1 MYYYYVP
8 QVYPYV
14 NYYPVYDT
22 SRQYELY
29 RQQQLQQLSQIP
41 QIPQIP
47 QQQATQEKKPY
58 LTTWP
63 YSNVYYGNYYE
74 S

>member
-8 QVYPYV
+8 QVYPYI
-14 NYYPVYDT
+14 NYYPVNDMG
-22 SRQYELY
+22 
-29 RQQQLQQLSQIP
+29 QQFGVY
-41 QIPQIP
+41 P
-47 QQQATQEKKPY
+47 QQQIQQMQQPQPQQPGQQPVQEQKPY

>member
-29 RQQQLQQLSQIP
+29 RQQLP
-41 QIPQIP
+41 QIPS
-47 QQQATQEKKPY
+47 QQPAQDQKPY

>member
-1 MYYYYVP
+1 MYDYYGNPIDSYVYYYP
-8 QVYPYV
+8 AFIRQLPY
-14 NYYPVYDT
+14 
-22 SRQYELY
+22 QYE
-29 RQQQLQQLSQIP
+29 QPSQ
-41 QIPQIP
+41 
-47 QQQATQEKKPY
+47 ELRPY

>member
-8 QVYPYV
+8 QVYPYT
-14 NYYPVYDT
+14 NYYPVNDM
-22 SRQYELY
+22 
-29 RQQQLQQLSQIP
+29 RQQFGVYQQQQIQP
-41 QIPQIP
+41 MQQP
-47 QQQATQEKKPY
+47 QQQPVQERKPY
-58 LTTWP
+58 LMTWP

>member
-14 NYYPVYDT
+14 NYYPVYDMN
-22 SRQYELY
+22 RQYEWY
-29 RQQQLQQLSQIP
+29 RQQHLQQLSQIS
-41 QIPQIP
+41 P
-47 QQQATQEKKPY
+47 QQPTQEQKPY

>member
-1 MYYYYVP
+1 MFFYYVP
-8 QVYPYV
+8 QVYPYMT
-14 NYYPVYDT
+14 YYPVPYT
-22 SRQYELY
+22 
-29 RQQQLQQLSQIP
+29 RQQFEPVQPVQPVPSSQ
-41 QIPQIP
+41 
-47 QQQATQEKKPY
+47 ERKPY

>member
-8 QVYPYV
+8 QVYPYA
-14 NYYPVYDT
+14 NYYPVT
-22 SRQYELY
+22 GVRQQFGVY
-29 RQQQLQQLSQIP
+29 RQQQIQQIQQIQQMQQPEQQLV
-41 QIPQIP
+41 
-47 QQQATQEKKPY
+47 QERKPY
-58 LTTWP
+58 LMTWP

>member
-8 QVYPYV
+8 QVYPYT
-14 NYYPVYDT
+14 NYYPVNDM
-22 SRQYELY
+22 
-29 RQQQLQQLSQIP
+29 RQQQFGVYPQRQIQQM
-41 QIPQIP
+41 
-47 QQQATQEKKPY
+47 QQPEQQPVQERKPY
-58 LTTWP
+58 LMTWP

>member
-1 MYYYYVP
+1 MR
-8 QVYPYV
+8 QQFGVY
-14 NYYPVYDT
+14 
-22 SRQYELY
+22 Q
-29 RQQQLQQLSQIP
+29 QQQL
-41 QIPQIP
+41 PQIP
-47 QQQATQEKKPY
+47 QQQPTQEQKPY

>member
-29 RQQQLQQLSQIP
+29 RQQQLP
-41 QIPQIP
+41 QIPS
-47 QQQATQEKKPY
+47 QQPTQEQ
-58 LTTWP
+58 
-63 YSNVYYGNYYE
+63 NHI
-74 S
+74 